1 MANEQQM
8 VEVWR
13 MRVNL
18 DPAAVG
24 EPVWPDAVCA
34 RRFTLDD
41 AEALHALLEHGY
53 RRGSGTVTSFE
64 TWLPQMITDEEF
76 DAELWFLAESHAR
89 LVGAV
94 LCWTSA
100 FVKDVVVHES
110 WRRRGLGEALLR
122 QAFQTFAAR
131 GADAVELKVEATNT
145 SAVRLYERLGMRVVE
160 RLDRGPRAR
169 QQW

>member
-1 MANEQQM
+1 MTNEGQQL
-8 VEVWR
+8 EVWR
-13 MRVNL
+13 MRMNL
-18 DPAAVG
+18 DPAALR
-24 EPVWPDAVCA
+24 EPVWPDGVQA

-41 AEALHALLEHGY
+41 AVALHALLEHGY
-53 RRGSGTVTSFE
+53 RRGGGTVAAFE
-64 TWLPQMITDEEF
+64 TWLRQMTTDEEF
-76 DAELWFLAESHAR
+76 APELWSLAESQGR

-145 SAVRLYERLGMRVVE
+145 SAVRLYEHLGMRVVE
-160 RLDRGPRAR
+160 RA
-169 QQW
+169 